1 MTKSEF
7 SEKFSE
13 FMENVGKQSLCIGP
27 YSREG
32 VNDGKLYAMVIT
44 EENCI
49 RDFVKKNTIF
59 KCNWN
64 VEGYGDELVLTV
76 VKKTPDMKKV
86 WEGRVI
92 YKDGIVIS
100 LWDDCC
106 LWTFDDDSVECLFEK
121 RYDREEEE
129 EVSEKKISE
138 VSKNK
143 EVAKDNTL
151 IRDYFG
157 NDEANKFYQEFC
169 EAEGSSKSFSYSI
182 DGSGKLHMNRNIDGS
197 VKELVINTTNKDT
210 ADTKYMV

>member
-1 MTKSEF
+1 MTKNEF

-13 FMENVGKQSLCIGP
+13 FMENISEQSLCIGP

-32 VNDGKLYAMVIT
+32 VNDGKLYAMVTT
-44 EENCI
+44 EEDCI

-64 VEGYGDELVLTV
+64 VEGYGNELVLTI

-100 LWDDCC
+100 LQDDCC

-121 RYDREEEE
+121 RYDREEK

-143 EVAKDNTL
+143 EVTKDNAL

-182 DGSGKLHMNRNIDGS
+182 GSDGKLHMKKNIDGS
-197 VKELVINTTNKDT
+197 VKELVINTTDKDT

>member
-1 MTKSEF
+1 MTKNEF

-13 FMENVGKQSLCIGP
+13 FMGNVGEQSLCIGP

-32 VNDGKLYAMVIT
+32 VNDGKLYAMVTT
-44 EENCI
+44 EEDCI

-64 VEGYGDELVLTV
+64 VEGYGNELVLTI

-100 LWDDCC
+100 LQDDCC
-106 LWTFDDDSVECLFEK
+106 LWAFDDDSVECLFGK
-121 RYDREEEE
+121 RYDKEEEE

-143 EVAKDNTL
+143 EVAKDNAL

-182 DGSGKLHMNRNIDGS
+182 GSDGKLHMKKNIDGS
-197 VKELVINTTNKDT
+197 VKELVINTTDKDT